1 VKGTLLSILETKHG
15 FKCCIHYRDFPIG
28 ELVRKNMEDS
38 VYNSRKTIAV
48 VSTNFFDSG
57 PCSSEFEYALNRL
70 IERKDNS
77 LIVIKLDDTDTD
89 KLPLAVKQRSYI
101 DYPKSVYKEMWET
114 KLVSCLKEG
123 GEYSKEPKSR
133 KPTCV

>member
-1 VKGTLLSILETKHG
+1 
-15 FKCCIHYRDFPIG
+15 
-28 ELVRKNMEDS
+28 MEDS